1 MSDDDLPELTPEQI
15 AAFHRA
21 AATLKDEDF
30 SPEELAGIRKGFLQL
45 TKDKA
50 HEGKIWYEQPKIRNL
65 PERGSFRLGRDVL
78 AALGHGDLQ
87 AGGRVAAHMF
97 SVEPGD
103 DPTIISADVVRDVG
117 HGDLAKGHKVLGR
130 FVSML
135 RRQSREGVTLVH
147 DGLQHEDG
155 HHGWSVRR

>member
-1 MSDDDLPELTPEQI
+1 MSDDLPELTPEQI

-30 SPEELAGIRKGFLQL
+30 SPQELAGIRKGWLGL
-45 TKDKA
+45 VKEKTYSA
-50 HEGKIWYEQPKIRNL
+50 PGVHYEQPAIRGQ
-65 PERGSFRLGRDVL
+65 PPRGSFRLPRDIINI
-78 AALGHGDLQ
+78 LGDGDPH
-87 AGGRVAAHMF
+87 AGGRVLAHMF

-130 FVSML
+130 FVQMV
-135 RRQSREGVTLVH
+135 RRQSRDGVTLHYTGRQH
-147 DGLQHEDG
+147 DDD
-155 HHGWSVRR
+155 HGWSVRR